1 MLVAFLAH
9 EQCGLHS
16 DAKICDSIDSVVHK
30 QEKISAHS
38 KLRSA
43 LDIGAD
49 ALGEVLKKK
58 TSWNPRANVC
68 FGLHKACVM
77 VIEIF

>member
-1 MLVAFLAH
+1 MAILAH
-9 EQCGLHS
+9 EQCALHS
-16 DAKICDSIDSVVHK
+16 DDEICDAIDCVVHK
-30 QEKISAHS
+30 QEKISAHP

-58 TSWNPRANVC
+58 TSSNPRANVC
-68 FGLHKACVM
+68 FGLHKTCVL

>member
-1 MLVAFLAH
+1 MAILAH
-9 EQCGLHS
+9 EQCVLHS
-16 DAKICDSIDSVVHK
+16 NDEFEAIDSVVEK
-30 QEKISAHS
+30 QETSVCIPS
-38 KLRSA
+38 RRA